1 MKKANLQKERE
12 GENNKYHDTR
22 GPPKNN
28 PSFLVKSL
36 ESQYIYHA
44 HLTATNAA
52 AKYSKTNKHVKG
64 RIEDS

>member
-1 MKKANLQKERE
+1 MKKANLQKKRE
-12 GENNKYHDTR
+12 GENNKYDTR